1 MSRTASREPTYE
13 ADTLRIIYPV
23 TRSACRVVDLLCLVW
38 TWALWQE
45 RQKGGVGVRVRGFIM
60 QVGCGGVGHEEK
72 SEGEEVA
79 ECMCVFV
86 C

>member
-1 MSRTASREPTYE
+1 MG
-13 ADTLRIIYPV
+13 
-23 TRSACRVVDLLCLVW
+23 
-38 TWALWQE
+38 ALAGKTE
-45 RQKGGVGVRVRGFIM
+45 GGVGVRVRGFIM